1 MSTKYSPL
9 FLFINSCFAILG
21 TAPWL
26 PVKIVYYYQ
35 SSIIFRAIYFMIA
48 LYYSNIFEIKYAVL
62 YGLLWL
68 VIFDILHHYF
78 GESEQYQYF
87 LLKNN
92 DSSNL
97 RDQIGMRGSNVE
109 RLLSRKK

>member
-1 MSTKYSPL
+1 MENQEEKL
-9 FLFINSCFAILG
+9 
-21 TAPWL
+21 
-26 PVKIVYYYQ
+26 IVE
-35 SSIIFRAIYFMIA
+35 IGEG
-48 LYYSNIFEIKYAVL
+48 EIKYAVL

-97 RDQIGMRGSNVE
+97 RDQIEVAQNKNE
-109 RLLSRKK
+109 